1 MATIT
6 EHTSNCCIDD
16 VIHDKVKTL
25 EESYLQVQFLC
36 KTCRGKMFF
45 SKLCLF
51 PFLPPLE
58 VKTKFYN
65 SEKSDLF
72 LEVQIQNISSSTVFI
87 QKVSLNPPEM
97 YTGEELN
104 TINQAGEDECT
115 FGTRTFLQSMEERQ
129 YLYYLKLKQEFSE
142 KAGIIKGLTE
152 MGKLDI
158 IWKRNLGEM
167 AMLQTIQLERKAP
180 VYGNMKLSLEKIPD
194 TVIIEEPF
202 HIICKIMNC
211 SGRKMKLVLKTY
223 DTDSIRWCGNSGRY
237 LGQLP
242 PGSSLCFTLTLLSLK
257 LGLQVISSI
266 KITDKVLKKT
276 YVCDDLA
283 KVCVIPSMVKMKN

>member
-1 MATIT
+1 
-6 EHTSNCCIDD
+6 
-16 VIHDKVKTL
+16 
-25 EESYLQVQFLC
+25 
-36 KTCRGKMFF
+36 MFF

-87 QKVSLNPPEM
+87 QKVSLNLPEM
-97 YTGEELN
+97 YTGTELN

-142 KAGIIKGLTE
+142 KAGIIRGLTE

-167 AMLQTIQLERKAP
+167 AMLQTIQLEREAP

-202 HIICKIMNC
+202 HITCKIMNC

-223 DTDSIRWCGNSGRY
+223 DTDSIRWCGNSGKH